1 MAKKTIEIGTRPT
14 SDLDDV
20 IDEQF
25 GNLTD
30 LSKVDTKVKLWYSWG
45 IYSLNYISSKDIH
58 SGVPAGRITSV
69 KGLNSTGKSL
79 LLASLAKDP
88 KIDKIVAIG
97 SEGGGLSAELFE
109 FAQAPLNKIRIS
121 QYASFA
127 SYKIKK
133 SNGEVEEVPDS
144 KFPVKADSDDYRYIE
159 GATRFIRRFINAIEF
174 KGIKTNIVIML
185 DSLANMKSVREIA
198 GGQDMSSRAKDIN
211 NFFGVFDNAF
221 ERTNIAF
228 IFTNKL
234 YTNLGNQW
242 DPWVEAGGQGAIYNP
257 SLSLLLADSAVTNSR
272 DKTDKEVDDEKAR
285 RKTAL
290 GSSLKLNKATVD
302 KSRFGTE
309 MRNISF
315 LIDMAFGPV
324 RLSGLFQL
332 CEDFGVLVK
341 SGNNY
346 TLPGVIDKS
355 FFKKDFISIIEADE
369 TNIINKLQKKLEEAE
384 AKIKATKQ
392 NFQASDLDDIPVD
405 ADMSTITKQMEA
417 DLDV

>member
-198 GGQDMSSRAKDIN
+198 GG
-211 NFFGVFDNAF
+211 
-221 ERTNIAF
+221 
-228 IFTNKL
+228 
-234 YTNLGNQW
+234 
-242 DPWVEAGGQGAIYNP
+242 
-257 SLSLLLADSAVTNSR
+257 
-272 DKTDKEVDDEKAR
+272 
-285 RKTAL
+285 
-290 GSSLKLNKATVD
+290 
-302 KSRFGTE
+302 
-309 MRNISF
+309 
-315 LIDMAFGPV
+315 
-324 RLSGLFQL
+324 
-332 CEDFGVLVK
+332 C
-341 SGNNY
+341 
-346 TLPGVIDKS
+346 LPGETKVIMSDGS
-355 FFKKDFISIIEADE
+355 FKER
-369 TNIINKLQKKLEEAE
+369 
-384 AKIKATKQ
+384 
-392 NFQASDLDDIPVD
+392 
-405 ADMSTITKQMEA
+405 
-417 DLDV
+417 